1 MLDERIESCDLVVE
15 GMSCAS
21 CAGRVERALL
31 AAPGVAAANV
41 NFATGRAHVEGARG
55 AAALAAAELA
65 EIVTKAGYPARPA
78 DPAPKPRADKSR
90 AEVAALRRHVIL
102 AGLLTLPVFVIEMG
116 GHMVPALHHA
126 LAGAFGAFGVN
137 LILFL
142 LTTAVLFGPG
152 LVFFTKGLPALVRG
166 APEMNSLVALGAGAA
181 WAYSSVATFAPG
193 LLPAG
198 TAHVYYESAA
208 LIVTLILVG
217 RYLEARARGRTG
229 QAIEKLV
236 GLQPRTAR
244 RIEDGREVEVPIE
257 EIQPGALLRVRPGER
272 IPLDGTLVEGHS
284 WVDEAMITGEPDPVE
299 KTAEARVIGGT
310 VNGTGTFT
318 FRATHVGAETV
329 LAQIVRMVEDA
340 QGDKLPIQALV
351 DQVTR
356 WFVPGIMAIAALTF
370 AGWLIFGPSPALAMA
385 VVSAVTVLIVA
396 CPCAMGLATPT
407 SILVGT
413 GRAAEAGILF
423 RRGAALQGLAG
434 VTTIAFDK
442 TGTLTEGKPRL
453 TDFIAAEGRD
463 RAATLA
469 LVAAAETGSEH
480 PTARAIVAAAEAEG
494 LALPAASGFAA
505 TPGKGVEAQV
515 DGRAV
520 ILGNAGFLAGLGIG
534 TQALATSAAELE
546 GEGRSPIFA
555 AIDGEAA
562 AVLAVADAIK
572 PEAAAALRALRAAG
586 LEIAMITGDGEATAR
601 AIAGTLGITSVRANV
616 LPGEKAEAVKSLQA
630 RGPVA
635 FVGDGIN
642 DAPALAQADVG
653 LAIGTGTDIAIDA
666 ADAVLMSGELGNVA
680 TAVEISRATMRNIRQ
695 NLVWAFGY
703 NVALVPVAAGLLYP
717 AFGILMSPIL
727 AAGAM
732 AASSVCVVSNALRLR
747 RMRLG
752 GRA

>member
-1 MLDERIESCDLVVE
+1 
-15 GMSCAS
+15 MSCAS

-55 AAALAAAELA
+55 AASLAAAELA

-78 DPAPKPRADKSR
+78 DPAPKPQADKSR

-152 LVFFTKGLPALVRG
+152 RVFFTKGLPALFRG

-244 RIEDGREVEVPIE
+244 RVVDGREIEVPIE

-463 RAATLA
+463 RAATLT

-480 PTARAIVAAAEAEG
+480 PTARAIVAAAEADG

-505 TPGKGVEAQV
+505 TPGKGVEAHV
-515 DGRAV
+515 DGHVV
-520 ILGNAGFLAGLGIG
+520 ILGNEGFLAGRGIG
-534 TQALATSAAELE
+534 TAALAAAATGLE
-546 GEGRSPIFA
+546 GKGRSPIFA
-555 AIDGEAA
+555 AINGEAA

-572 PEAAAALRALRAAG
+572 PEAAAALAALRAAG
-586 LEIAMITGDGEATAR
+586 LEIAMITGDGAATAR
-601 AIAGTLGITSVRANV
+601 AIAGELGITSVRANV

-630 RGPVA
+630 NGPVA

-680 TAVEISRATMRNIRQ
+680 MAVEVSRATMRNIRQ